1 MPGVERIAVSCL
13 ALACGAGC
21 GSSEPDPPPDATP
34 IAVREDVTVP
44 AGTVAVT
51 LGFDDSFATH
61 AMAADM
67 LEAHGMRG
75 TFYVILSRLGGEDHL
90 TVEQVHDLG
99 VRGHEIAGHTFTH
112 RNLPMLPLDEAT
124 RELCD
129 ARVAMAE
136 LGWPV
141 ESFAYPFGEL
151 SDELQDA
158 ARDCGYSS
166 ARRVGGVY
174 DAEVCQACPKAE
186 SIPPVLPFDVQTP
199 TSVTPET
206 TLETM
211 QSWVTEAEAAG
222 GGWIDIV
229 YHSVCD
235 DCAPNAVSP
244 AVLEGFLAWLESR
257 EGDGVI
263 VATADQVVGGATGAV
278 VVGPPP
284 ARTIDPEQ
292 MLANPSLETWE
303 DPAQPPECWIHGPE
317 DERETWTRTGDAYAG
332 SYAQEV
338 TVTVPEGEKPTTRLV
353 TAQDMGTCA
362 IPAVPGQC
370 FTFKARYK
378 GTAIVEPVAY
388 VRDHLG
394 NWRSWTHGPYFAAE
408 DDWTEAR
415 WETIG
420 VPDDGTAVSF
430 GLTLFDGGEVF
441 FDDLSLG
448 PRD

>member
-1 MPGVERIAVSCL
+1 MTGASRIAVTGL
-13 ALACGAGC
+13 ALACAC
-21 GSSEPDPPPDATP
+21 GSSEPAPPPDATP
-34 IAVREDVTVP
+34 LAVREDVTVP
-44 AGTVAVT
+44 PGAVAVT

-61 AMAADM
+61 TLAADM
-67 LEAHGMRG
+67 LEEHGMRG

-90 TVEQVHDLG
+90 SIEQVHDLG

-112 RNLPMLPLDEAT
+112 RNLPTLPLDEAT

-129 ARVAMAE
+129 SRIAMAE
-136 LGWPV
+136 LGWPA
-141 ESFAYPFGEL
+141 ESFADPFGDL
-151 SDELQDA
+151 SDELQEA
-158 ARDCGYSS
+158 AEACGYSS

-174 DAEVCQACPKAE
+174 DPEVCEGCPKAE
-186 SIPPVLPFDVQTP
+186 SIPPAAPFDVLTP
-199 TSVTPET
+199 SSVTPET

-244 AVLEGFLAWLESR
+244 AVLEGFLAWLETR

-263 VATADQVVGGATGAV
+263 VATADQIVGGATLPV
-278 VVGPPP
+278 VAGPPP
-284 ARTIDPEQ
+284 ARTIDPQQ
-292 MLANPSLETWE
+292 MLANPSLETW
-303 DPAQPPECWIHGPE
+303 DDAAQPPACWMRGRE
-317 DERETWTRTGDAYAG
+317 DDREVWDRSADAYAG
-332 SYAQEV
+332 GYAQHV
-338 TVTVPEGEKPTTRLV
+338 TVTVPEEERPTTRLV

-362 IPAVPGQC
+362 ILAVPGQD

-378 GTAIVEPVAY
+378 GTSIIEPVAY

-394 NWRSWTHGPYFAAE
+394 NWRSWTHGPYFAPA
-408 DDWTEAR
+408 DDYTEAR
-415 WETIG
+415 WETIE

-430 GLTLFDGGEVF
+430 GVTLYDGGEVWL
-441 FDDLSLG
+441 DDFSLG